1 MGGGEEQRVLR
12 SEKGYAVMKNG
23 IYFGKPNDDGTTSIR
38 LLNLATG
45 EEKELATIRKP
56 VGFIIWPSLSV
67 SPDETFL
74 LYVQVDHSVQDLWL
88 VENLR

>member
-1 MGGGEEQRVLR
+1 
-12 SEKGYAVMKNG
+12 MKNG